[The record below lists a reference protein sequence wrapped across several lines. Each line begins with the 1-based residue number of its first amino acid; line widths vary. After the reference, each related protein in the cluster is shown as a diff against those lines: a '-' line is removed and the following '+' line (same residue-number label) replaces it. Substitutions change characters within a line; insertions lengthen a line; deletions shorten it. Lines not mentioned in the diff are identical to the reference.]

1 VTAIR
6 AGLLLA
12 VACLAAA
19 GCGSSSTSTSTP
31 TATGEEVRASVP
43 RASAPVAPADAAAL
57 AQGNSTFA
65 GRILAH
71 LAAAQPTLALS
82 PFSISDALAMTYAG
96 ARGQTASEMAGALDV
111 TLPPTRLFPAWGA
124 LAGSLEDVNQPGA
137 TLSVANALYGQRGMA
152 FQTAFLT
159 LLARYYGAGVRTVD
173 FEHAAAQAVAEINA
187 WVSQRTDAKIP
198 SLLSAAD
205 VDDTTRLVLVNAVYL
220 NAKWAV
226 PFTKENTA
234 PAPFHAPGGTV
245 NVATMN
251 QLGQFGYR
259 RHAGY
264 AVLELPYRGGRL
276 AFDVLLPDPGRLP
289 ALLRTL
295 AGGGLAAA
303 VSGLQDQHVQVA
315 LPKLT
320 LRTRFE
326 LAATLGALGMPVA
339 FTDRADFSG
348 IAGTPGDL
356 RISNVI
362 HEAYM
367 RVDEA
372 GTEAAAATA
381 VSIATAAAPGPA
393 PIQFRVD
400 RPFMF
405 VLRDTTTGAIL
416 FAGTVSQP

>member
-1 VTAIR
+1 MTAIR
-6 AGLLLA
+6 LGLLLA
-12 VACLAAA
+12 VVCLAAT
-19 GCGSSSTSTSTP
+19 GCGSSA
-31 TATGEEVRASVP
+31 TATGGEVRASVP
-43 RASAPVAPADAAAL
+43 RATGAVAPADAAAL
-57 AQGNSTFA
+57 AQGNATFA
-65 GRILAH
+65 GRILAQ
-71 LAAAQPTLALS
+71 LSAAQPTLALS

-96 ARGQTASEMAGALDV
+96 ARGQTASEMTGALNIG
-111 TLPPTRLFPAWGA
+111 LPPALLFPAWGG
-124 LAGSLEDVNQPGA
+124 LAGSLAHVNQPGA
-137 TLSVANALYGQRGMA
+137 TLAVANALYGQQGMA

-173 FEHAAAQAVAEINA
+173 FEHAAAQAVSEINA
-187 WVSQRTDAKIP
+187 WVSQQTNAKIP
-198 SLLSAAD
+198 SLLSPAD

-234 PAPFHAPGGTV
+234 PAPFHAPGGTA

-251 QLGQFGYR
+251 QIGQFGYR
-259 RHAGY
+259 RHSGY
-264 AVLELPYRGGRL
+264 SVLELPYQGGRL
-276 AFDVLLPDPGRLP
+276 AFDILLPDPGRLR
-289 ALLRTL
+289 ALLHGL
-295 AGGGLAAA
+295 AGGGLPAA
-303 VSGLQDQHVQVA
+303 VSGLQDRRVQVA

-326 LAATLGALGMPVA
+326 LAATLSALGMPIA
-339 FTDRADFSG
+339 FSNRADLSG
-348 IAGTPGDL
+348 IAGPPGEL

-381 VSIATAAAPGPA
+381 VGIATAAAPGPA

-400 RPFMF
+400 RPFVF
-405 VLRDTTTGAIL
+405 VLRDTSTGAIL
-416 FAGTVSQP
+416 FTGTVSQP

>member
-1 VTAIR
+1 VNAIR
-6 AGLLLA
+6 VGLLLA
-12 VACLAAA
+12 VVCLAAG
-19 GCGSSSTSTSTP
+19 GCGSSATSTP
-31 TATGEEVRASVP
+31 TSTGGEVRASVP
-43 RASAPVAPADAAAL
+43 RASAPVAPTDAAAL
-57 AQGNSTFA
+57 AQGNATFA
-65 GRILAH
+65 GRILEQ
-71 LAAAQPTLALS
+71 LSTAQPTLTLS

-96 ARGQTASEMAGALDV
+96 ARGQTASELAGALNI
-111 TLPPTRLFPAWGA
+111 TLPPAGLFPAWGA
-124 LAGSLEDVNQPGA
+124 LAGSLAHVNQPGA
-137 TLSVANALYGQRGMA
+137 ALSVANALYGQQGMA

-173 FEHAAAQAVAEINA
+173 FEHAAAQAVSEINA
-187 WVSQRTDAKIP
+187 WVSQQTNAKIP
-198 SLLSAAD
+198 VLLSPGD
-205 VDDTTRLVLVNAVYL
+205 VDARTRLVLVNAVYL

-251 QLGQFGYR
+251 RIGRFGYR
-259 RHAGY
+259 RHSGY

-289 ALLRTL
+289 ALLHAL
-295 AGGGLAAA
+295 ARGGLPAA
-303 VSGLQDQHVQVA
+303 VSGLQDQPVQVA

-381 VSIATAAAPGPA
+381 VGIATEAAPGPA
-393 PIQFRVD
+393 PIQFRID
-400 RPFMF
+400 RPFVF
-405 VLRDTTTGAIL
+405 VLRDTSTGAIL
-416 FAGTVSQP
+416 FTGTVSQP